1 MNRLVKAE
9 WFRVRK
15 SSGIMKWLVI
25 ICLLILAL
33 PFLDDVSSDDKIT
46 ATSYFMAFEVQA
58 CIFVPLFLSAL
69 AGAFAGMPFNN
80 KTALYEVMAGNK
92 IRNILN
98 SKLLVIVPLISLL
111 FSGLFAAILGIF
123 GSINGTGDL
132 KQLPLRVLLLFIIVL
147 HVVVVAVLAVTSVR
161 HFLGIGI
168 GFLRFAML
176 DEMLV
181 ICIQVVTENTSMELE
196 AVQKINSW
204 FVQNQIMSLNMETIP
219 TYFIVRVILSFVIE
233 AAVWYVISYIG
244 YKRKKFQ

>member
-15 SSGIMKWLVI
+15 SSGIMKWLII
-25 ICLLILAL
+25 ICLLILVI
-33 PFLDDVSSDDKIT
+33 PFLDDVSSGKIT
-46 ATSYFMAFEVQA
+46 ATSYFMAFEEQA
-58 CIFVPLFLSAL
+58 CMFIPLFLSAL
-69 AGAFAGMPFNN
+69 AGAFAGMSFNN

-92 IRNILN
+92 TWNIIN

-111 FSGLFAAILGIF
+111 FSGLFAALLGIF
-123 GSINGTGDL
+123 GIVNGTGEL
-132 KQLPLRVLLLFIIVL
+132 KQLPLRMLLLFIIVL

-161 HFLGIGI
+161 HILGIGI

-176 DEMLV
+176 EEILV
-181 ICIQVVTENTSMELE
+181 IWIQIAAENASMELE
-196 AVQKINSW
+196 TVQKMSSW

-219 TYFIVRVILSFVIE
+219 TYFVVRVILSLVIE